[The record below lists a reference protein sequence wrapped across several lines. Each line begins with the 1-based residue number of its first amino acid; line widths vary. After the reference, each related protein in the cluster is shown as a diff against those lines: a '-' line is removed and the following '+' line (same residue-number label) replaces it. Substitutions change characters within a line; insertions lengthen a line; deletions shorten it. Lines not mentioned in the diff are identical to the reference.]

1 MIVVGYKVDG
11 GGWGRRYRRVTDPDQ
26 NAAIRTL
33 TQRSHIRNADVEA
46 FAQLN
51 VFFHEDGH
59 PYPEY
64 NSRDMKYYTHMRVEG
79 EDGATQ

>member
-1 MIVVGYKVDG
+1 MIVIGYHVQDA
-11 GGWGRRYRRVTDPDQ
+11 GWGRMYRRVTDKEQ
-26 NAAIRTL
+26 SLAVREL
-33 TQRSHIRNADVEA
+33 TRRSHVSNADIQA

-64 NSRDMKYYTHMRVEG
+64 NSRDMKFYTHMRPEG